1 MLTKQGTYFIMMT
14 EYLRD
19 NVLCRC
25 RGLGR
30 GGIKHYYVTNDLRT
44 FSILRYSYCCPHG
57 LTCLLQSL
65 AASTI
70 NKCPSTRTRSKS
82 EFGKVHPRRD
92 VTGTPDAIRVRIPR
106 WVPQYGAGVGDS
118 GLAETLYS
126 PPVPSEGPCRSLR
139 PCPINF
145 YE

>member
-1 MLTKQGTYFIMMT
+1 MPWARTRWYITLLRNKRLTDVFDSTLFVLLPARSHVSTAVPGR
-14 EYLRD
+14 EYDQQVPVDPHAEPARD
-19 NVLCRC
+19 SASRC
-25 RGLGR
+25 RQRDFAEMG
-30 GGIKHYYVTNDLRT
+30 
-44 FSILRYSYCCPHG
+44 
-57 LTCLLQSL
+57 
-65 AASTI
+65 
-70 NKCPSTRTRSKS
+70 KS

-139 PCPINF
+139 PCPIHF